1 MPAERMQS
9 SDFLGVSRAS
19 RGSRGSRHSGTSG
32 ASGAPGD
39 PDASPGFGGG
49 AAPPTRRSSSRGS
62 GGSGSRWLR
71 AHAGSPLL
79 RGALEALLV
88 PLAFVAL
95 GLAWW
100 PMRPIEASPTAPVY
114 AEAAMSSLE
123 TSVSDPKG
131 LESSERPDGLPSER
145 AAVTVERSSQGPPSA
160 QAAPATPEVSAASE
174 ERPEEWL
181 VDGFNVVQ
189 VGLLRDRDR
198 EGWWSRERRRELM
211 ARAERFERPRVV
223 TWVVFDGP
231 EEGIRSEASG
241 RLHEVYAASA
251 DDWLAARVRAAAEPS
266 RIVVVTA
273 DRRLANRVRHHGGR
287 VVAPAEFL
295 RACGPLEVRSV

>member
-1 MPAERMQS
+1 MSVERAES
-9 SDFLGVSRAS
+9 SDFEGAVEGCGGLGRGRGAS
-19 RGSRGSRHSGTSG
+19 ASLRGSSR
-32 ASGAPGD
+32 
-39 PDASPGFGGG
+39 
-49 AAPPTRRSSSRGS
+49 
-62 GGSGSRWLR
+62 SGSQWLR
-71 AHAGSPLL
+71 ANAGSPLL

-100 PMRPIEASPTAPVY
+100 PMGPIGAFPTAPSY
-114 AEAAMSSLE
+114 AGVASILE
-123 TSVSDPKG
+123 THGTASMDAEEPTSG
-131 LESSERPDGLPSER
+131 
-145 AAVTVERSSQGPPSA
+145 
-160 QAAPATPEVSAASE
+160 ASE
-174 ERPEEWL
+174 TLEEWL

-198 EGWWSRERRRELM
+198 EGWWSRARREELM
-211 ARAERFERPRVV
+211 ARAERFARPRAA

-251 DDWLAARVRAAAEPS
+251 DEWLVARVRAAEEPS

-295 RACGPLEVRSV
+295 RECGPLEVRSV